1 MKKTI
6 VLFLMLSASLA
17 FGQWQH
23 EIVDSMRNN
32 CTTIAI
38 NSSDQPAIAY
48 CKGLIWGGLMYAE
61 YNGSTWQKTK
71 VDSSSMWV
79 LAPKPSLCF
88 DKQGW
93 PHIAYISSSP
103 KWLRHA
109 WRDGSGWHIANVDS
123 PVVNDKFLSIVADTG
138 NNIHIVLSDSGGN
151 SQKYAYFNGTSWS
164 ITKLPK
170 TPNGYEVS
178 IDVDKQN
185 NPHIATSGK
194 IYYRNLGAGWLC
206 DTLAY
211 TSIMAMPMIRID
223 SQNRPNI
230 VFYSTNIYRLLLDG
244 AWQLDTAN
252 TMSCFTAFDLDAN
265 DKCHI
270 VHSDYSLPCSL
281 SYTTNR
287 NGYWESEL
295 ISADKKMFSNKL
307 FEIAVGADGT
317 VHVSDC
323 DTIGTE
329 QFVNYYKRPATG
341 VAGDPKTSL
350 PPIETAILANRPN
363 PFGNKTVLEYQLKS
377 AGTVSLNV
385 YDLCGR
391 MVKTL
396 FSGQVPAGKYSA
408 IWDGTNSSGK
418 KMPSGVYICRLVAEN
433 KMSVRTLLKL
443 K

>member
-1 MKKTI
+1 MKKMI
-6 VLFLMLSASLA
+6 VLCLLLLSGTA

-32 CTTIAI
+32 CTTIAV
-38 NSSDQPAIAY
+38 NSSGHPAIAY

-71 VDSSSMWV
+71 VDSSSMWI

-123 PVVNDKFLSIVADTG
+123 PVVNDKFLSIAADTG

-164 ITKLPK
+164 ISKLPK

-178 IDVDKQN
+178 IVVDKQN
-185 NPHIATSGK
+185 HPHIATSGR
-194 IYYRNLGAGWLC
+194 IYYRNLGSGWLC

-223 SQNRPNI
+223 GQNRPNI

-270 VHSDYSLPCSL
+270 VHSDYNLPCSL

-295 ISADKKMFSNKL
+295 ISANKKMFSNKL
-307 FEIAVGADGT
+307 FEIAIGDDGT
-317 VHVSDC
+317 VHVCDC
-323 DTIGTE
+323 DTIGSE
-329 QFVNYYKRPATG
+329 QFVNYYKRPGTG
-341 VAGDPKTSL
+341 VTGNPATPPAAKTAMLRNS
-350 PPIETAILANRPN
+350 PN
-363 PFGNKTVLEYQLKS
+363 PFGSSTMLEYRLRENGMVNLKI
-377 AGTVSLNV
+377 

-391 MVKTL
+391 LVKTL
-396 FSGQVPAGKYSA
+396 VSGRSNAGTYSA
-408 IWDGTNSSGK
+408 KWDGTDAGGK
-418 KMPSGVYICRLVAEN
+418 AVPSGVYICRLAAGGVAF
-433 KMSVRTLLKL
+433 SHAIIKL